1 MSEAPTFEVWPTVA
15 SLPREGGRT
24 AQAAS
29 PSTGDA
35 PAPIT
40 PGGHDAGRTSAP
52 PIVTDADPGTVTG
65 AGSDPAYRTDATGGD
80 GDPAAARSTGAD
92 ADPGRRADA
101 DDAGGRERD
110 ADPGRVAE
118 AAQPGRHPGGLD
130 DLDAN
135 RVAETEA
142 APRQTPEGSE
152 LAGRS
157 EDLDGHPERM
167 VSSQLLWDGSLSV
180 SRMDESIT
188 PPAGVEEASAP
199 RATVT
204 VALLVD
210 GRPDDLREC
219 VRALVA
225 RTEVR
230 VLALDLGDVDG
241 AGAVLHELAEEFPRR
256 VDAWHVAEL
265 PHWRGGSAGWGE
277 SRDALLRLDDSDVH
291 VVMDTSVM
299 LDGDAVTPLVK
310 ALEDENVTAVG
321 WEGVTFHDDGH
332 GWSDAESG
340 EVRGLSGRL
349 LAVRREAALAAGG
362 FPPDARYHGDA
373 GLEFSLR
380 LPGTL
385 VALGKDLPVHRERD
399 HEDDGVDPAY
409 RERESGRTR
418 ERVLKLL
425 SSP

>member
-24 AQAAS
+24 ARAAS
-29 PSTGDA
+29 PSAGDA
-35 PAPIT
+35 LAPT
-40 PGGHDAGRTSAP
+40 AQGDHDAGRTTVP
-52 PIVTDADPGTVTG
+52 PIVADTGDDARPAGPDSPRRADPDPARRGDDD
-65 AGSDPAYRTDATGGD
+65 SDPA
-80 GDPAAARSTGAD
+80 
-92 ADPGRRADA
+92 RRADA

-118 AAQPGRHPGGLD
+118 ASRSDRHAGGLD
-130 DLDAN
+130 ELDAN

-180 SRMDESIT
+180 SRMDESIV

-225 RTEVR
+225 RTEAGI
-230 VLALDLGDVDG
+230 LALDLGDVDG

-256 VDAWHVAEL
+256 VEAWHVAEL

-299 LDGDAVTPLVK
+299 PDGDVVTPLLK
-310 ALEDENVTAVG
+310 ALEDEGVTAVG
-321 WEGVTFHDDGH
+321 WEGVAFHEGGH
-332 GWSDAESG
+332 GWSDAEPG

-362 FPPDARYHGDA
+362 FPPEARYHGDA

-409 RERESGRTR
+409 RERESGQTR
-418 ERVLKLL
+418 DRVLKLL

>member
-29 PSTGDA
+29 PSTDDA

-40 PGGHDAGRTSAP
+40 PGGHDAGRTTAP
-52 PIVTDADPGTVTG
+52 PIVTDTG
-65 AGSDPAYRTDATGGD
+65 PD
-80 GDPAAARSTGAD
+80 GAARTGTGEAGD
-92 ADPGRRADA
+92 AGGTGERRVDA
-101 DDAGGRERD
+101 DDAGGREKD
-110 ADPGRVAE
+110 ADPGRVAG
-118 AAQPGRHPGGLD
+118 AADPGRDPGGLGE
-130 DLDAN
+130 LDAN
-135 RVAETEA
+135 RIAETEA
-142 APRQTPEGSE
+142 APGPTADDSQ
-152 LAGRS
+152 LLGRS
-157 EDLDGHPERM
+157 EDHDGHPERM

-180 SRMDESIT
+180 SRMDESIV

-210 GRPDDLREC
+210 GRPDDVREC

-225 RTEVR
+225 RTEVK

-241 AGAVLHELAEEFPRR
+241 AGAVLHELAGEFPRR

-277 SRDALLRLDDSDVH
+277 SRNALLRLDDSDVH
-291 VVMDTSVM
+291 VVMDTSVI

-310 ALEDENVTAVG
+310 ALEDENVTAAG
-321 WEGVTFHDDGH
+321 WEGVTFGDDGR
-332 GWSDAESG
+332 GWADAEAG
-340 EVRGLSGRL
+340 EVRGLHGHL
-349 LAVRREAALAAGG
+349 LAVRRDAALAAGG
-362 FPPDARYHGDA
+362 FPAEARYHGDA
-373 GLEFSLR
+373 GLEFSLG

-399 HEDDGVDPAY
+399 HADDGVDPAY
-409 RERESGRTR
+409 RERETAGTR
-418 ERVLKLL
+418 ERVLALL
-425 SSP
+425 RSP